1 MASKEPIIEDIDNVD
16 KTAEFYSALQLF
28 LQVVLH
34 KAMLFVLHTKTRLP
48 KDPEALY
55 QELSNPRNRKIIDWL
70 RKRTIIPVSFYE
82 KLFPPNSNKTDSNT
96 FDFSL
101 IFLLIRSLSGFPVCK
116 TGWERVP
123 NADDLST
130 VAFVIR
136 ARNWRNWITHEPA
149 SEVNESVFETK
160 WNEGCYIAHGLGYK
174 SFDQH
179 SLKQKALKKSEVMDP
194 AHFYQM
200 TSDPRGFCIIIN
212 NSFLSTVETRDGI
225 LLSQR
230 NGTDVDGKAIEKLFG
245 WLQFKVETKE
255 NVGRSQML
263 KILRDYALDDRNVN
277 HDCLVICIL
286 SHGYE
291 KGIYCNDGQEM
302 DFAEMREYF
311 NGKNCPNLNGKPK
324 LFYIQAC
331 QGSGKAEESHITDG
345 PPSLSLKSDPVSPGL
360 QEGATVSA
368 SDKEPSPPPSS
379 LAHYADFSFFVAA
392 TPGIFI

>member
-1 MASKEPIIEDIDNVD
+1 
-16 KTAEFYSALQLF
+16 
-28 LQVVLH
+28 
-34 KAMLFVLHTKTRLP
+34 
-48 KDPEALY
+48 
-55 QELSNPRNRKIIDWL
+55 
-70 RKRTIIPVSFYE
+70 
-82 KLFPPNSNKTDSNT
+82 
-96 FDFSL
+96 
-101 IFLLIRSLSGFPVCK
+101 PVCK

-392 TPGIFI
+392 TPGTVSYRNARGTWFIQELCNVFTENAKTYSLSMLRQKVNSKIAERFQKLPKSKGVAKMMSDGGLDTLRKEIRFGPKKSYQKYLEEDEI